1 MNYLSGRK
9 KNLYYSRHL
18 GNIIQHNLQGST
30 IYWVGLLELE
40 VTGLGSKTESITNM
54 EIHLFRIGILE
65 YSIKYLYII

>member
-40 VTGLGSKTESITNM
+40 KSQDWAVKQNQLRTWKYTC
-54 EIHLFRIGILE
+54 LE
-65 YSIKYLYII
+65 LEFWNIQ